1 MEPLP
6 LYALMWLLPFL
17 LVLLLPWVVRKVR
30 GPGSEPRMADANFLV
45 KMRLHNH
52 MVDSLYMFPLMLL
65 GGIVNLAMEYED
77 GGWHLIFGGFLLGLA
92 LAHAGRFLTSRQYVN
107 LLKKEEEGAS

>member
-1 MEPLP
+1 MEALP
-6 LYALMWLLPFL
+6 LYALLWLLPFL

-30 GPGSEPRMADANFLV
+30 GPGPEPRMTDANFLV
-45 KMRLHNH
+45 KMRLRNH

-65 GGIVNLAMEYED
+65 GGMGNLAMGYED
-77 GGWHLIFGGFLLGLA
+77 RSWHLLFGGFLLGLA

-107 LLKKEEEGAS
+107 ILKKEEERAS